1 MGRKGVGKLA
11 PFGVCRYV
19 EVISSGGDEV
29 DAPGGGKGYRT
40 AHLILDRDAI
50 MSDTDEAYEPKTG
63 NLDETIQPKSGTI
76 LRLSGFGYRHVPA
89 MDDFER
95 QLAQRFG
102 LSSGSWQIKLADNT
116 KQPTPAQERSVG
128 QFQLGSIEE
137 NTTIKLELLAGK
149 DGSNGKEDYRAVG
162 PEGPMPDVSP
172 GFAHDGAFY
181 PATGWVGYSE
191 KPYKDD
197 LMAGVRIYCRGK
209 IAAQTNI
216 FNMKA
221 GFTGEYDVRSYLVG
235 ELTAD
240 WLDTARI

>member
-1 MGRKGVGKLA
+1 MDLSEIIDKIQVGDPKEAQEALQKYGNA
-11 PFGVCRYV
+11 IEER
-19 EVISSGGDEV
+19 
-29 DAPGGGKGYRT
+29 
-40 AHLILDRDAI
+40 ILSKI
-50 MSDTDEAYEPKTG
+50 G

-162 PEGPMPDVSP
+162 PVLEI
-172 GFAHDGAFY
+172 H
-181 PATGWVGYSE
+181 
-191 KPYKDD
+191 
-197 LMAGVRIYCRGK
+197 
-209 IAAQTNI
+209 IACGHRLEA
-216 FNMKA
+216 A
-221 GFTGEYDVRSYLVG
+221 RRS
-235 ELTAD
+235 
-240 WLDTARI
+240 